1 MFSHY
6 SSTVAKKQKKV
17 LSEVISEL
25 CWSEYIVESIT
36 RPVLEINKLNF
47 GLSGNTIE
55 LSWGATKMFVI
66 LRENGK
72 NQREEPSNA
81 Q

>member
-1 MFSHY
+1 M
-6 SSTVAKKQKKV
+6 
-17 LSEVISEL
+17 ISEL
-25 CWSEYIVESIT
+25 CWSEYIVGSIT
-36 RPVLEINKLNF
+36 RRVLEINKLNL

>member
-1 MFSHY
+1 M
-6 SSTVAKKQKKV
+6 
-17 LSEVISEL
+17 ISEL
-25 CWSEYIVESIT
+25 CWSEYIVGSIT
-36 RPVLEINKLNF
+36 RRVLEINKLNL

-55 LSWGATKMFVI
+55 FSWEATKMFII

>member
-1 MFSHY
+1 M
-6 SSTVAKKQKKV
+6 
-17 LSEVISEL
+17 ISEL
-25 CWSEYIVESIT
+25 CWSEYIVGSIT
-36 RPVLEINKLNF
+36 RRVLEINKLNL

-55 LSWGATKMFVI
+55 FSWEATKMFII

-81 Q
+81 QWFQYPKAPKFI

>member
-1 MFSHY
+1 MLSHY

-25 CWSEYIVESIT
+25 CWSEYIVGSIT
-36 RPVLEINKLNF
+36 RRVLEINKLNF
-47 GLSGNTIE
+47 ELSGNTIE